1 MPTSKSQTPAG
12 HTSPPQELEVGAH
25 RAQYHLVFH
34 TQTVIN
40 MRPKMEGENI
50 FFGTNANNGQK

>member
-1 MPTSKSQTPAG
+1 MPTSKSQTRSHQP
-12 HTSPPQELEVGAH
+12 SQELEVGAH